1 MMSTTSLAYVFKPT
15 IVFTNETIGE
25 RLEYFFLH
33 SIIQINGLCKALSLM
48 IDLAEVLMTALCF
61 VFCVGVREFIFNFNL

>member
-1 MMSTTSLAYVFKPT
+1 MKTTV
-15 IVFTNETIGE
+15 VFTNKIIGG
-25 RLEYFFLH
+25 RLEFFFLN
-33 SIIQINGLCKALSLM
+33 SIVQINGLCKALSLM